1 MILVSTGFD
10 GHRDDDMSDVKLSTG
25 AFSWIME
32 TIFQLAEDHSKGKLI
47 SILEG
52 GYSLKRL
59 PELARNHV
67 RILLN
72 EHIYP

>member
-1 MILVSTGFD
+1 MEIFVGFD
-10 GHRDDDMSDVKLSTG
+10 GHMDDDMSDVKLSTE

-32 TIFQLAEDHSKGKLI
+32 TVFQMAEDHSNGKLI

-67 RILLN
+67 QILIN
-72 EHIYP
+72 GHIHQ

>member
-1 MILVSTGFD
+1 
-10 GHRDDDMSDVKLSTG
+10 MSDVKLSTE

-32 TIFQLAEDHSKGKLI
+32 TIFQMAETHSKGKLI

-59 PELARNHV
+59 PELAHNHV
-67 RILLN
+67 QILMDGQV
-72 EHIYP
+72 HQ